1 MENNLPKD
9 KAFTFLPGEETEDQ
23 TQITYSSLLN
33 GERLN
38 ALASTP
44 TNAQR
49 ISFTYN
55 PIGGTGAGY
64 LPFGDIKTNFP
75 MEHLR
80 GPVGMSV
87 LFFFYLLKKLTK
99 QTPYDTRN
107 INLDNEATRT
117 VLINREEFLRMRG
130 KEINE
135 FNKKNA
141 SKEIKAYLNILASIT
156 MNFEVGKETINY
168 HLISA
173 EIEPGRYNKHY
184 TILFNY
190 DLVRVLIARRFIMN
204 IPDPIFTIDEKRH
217 PNAFPLAYFL
227 SYYYGMNYYKKNKG
241 KISLK
246 ALLPHVP
253 DIPTLEEMRARGD
266 HHPFRRIIEPLE
278 RDLIYLRDEKKIIKE
293 FHWANPGEETLTDAQ
308 LDKYNY
314 ETLSECNLI
323 YEMRDFPPVKWKEL
337 EAPKDKKGKK
347 KTSPKKE

>member
-1 MENNLPKD
+1 LENNLPKD
-9 KAFTFLPGEETEDQ
+9 KAFTFLPGEETEGQ
-23 TQITYSSLLN
+23 TQITYSKLLN

-44 TNAQR
+44 TNVQR
-49 ISFTYN
+49 ISFTYS
-55 PIGGTGAGY
+55 PVGGTGAGY

-75 MEHLR
+75 MEHLS

-99 QTPYDTRN
+99 QTPFDTRN
-107 INLDNEATRT
+107 IDLDNEATRT

-184 TILFNY
+184 AILFNY
-190 DLVRVLIARRFIMN
+190 DLVRVLIGKNFIMN

-217 PNAFPLAYFL
+217 PNAFSLTYFL
-227 SYYYGMNYYKKNKG
+227 SYYYGMNYHKANKG

-246 ALLPHVP
+246 ALLPHASN
-253 DIPTLEEMRARGD
+253 IPSLEEMKERGEA
-266 HHPFRRIIEPLE
+266 HRFRTIIEPLE
-278 RDLIYLRDEKKIIKE
+278 KDLDYLRDEKKIIKDYY
-293 FHWANPGEETLTDAQ
+293 WANPKDEPLTDAQ

-314 ETLSECNLI
+314 ETLSECILI
-323 YEMRDFPPVKWKEL
+323 YEMRDFPEVKRKEL
-337 EAPKDKKGKK
+337 EAPKDTRKK
-347 KTSPKKE
+347 KKAPKKV